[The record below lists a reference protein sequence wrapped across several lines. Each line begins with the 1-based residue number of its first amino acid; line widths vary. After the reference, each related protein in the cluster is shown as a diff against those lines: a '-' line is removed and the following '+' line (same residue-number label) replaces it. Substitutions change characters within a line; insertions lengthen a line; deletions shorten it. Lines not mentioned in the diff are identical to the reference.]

1 MSERSS
7 LIPWF
12 LNITGK
18 HENVN
23 DSNKLT
29 SETLSSSLSEESDMY
44 LLLSEYVSVS
54 DLVRLEFEV
63 ERGVDEVRISWTFT
77 FSILGLPT
85 GESCG
90 TFCIVDYHS
99 QRSLIITFDL
109 FQTLLHTL
117 KLKHFIIHINLSRS
131 PFSIEAT
138 QKRSSAFNFK
148 YWWRHHRKNEFFVV
162 MLLKGDSWNW
172 RQDDACDGKW
182 KRFLY

>member
-29 SETLSSSLSEESDMY
+29 PETLSSSLSEESDMY

-63 ERGVDEVRISWTFT
+63 ERGVDEVRIS
-77 FSILGLPT
+77 
-85 GESCG
+85 
-90 TFCIVDYHS
+90 
-99 QRSLIITFDL
+99 
-109 FQTLLHTL
+109 
-117 KLKHFIIHINLSRS
+117 
-131 PFSIEAT
+131 
-138 QKRSSAFNFK
+138 
-148 YWWRHHRKNEFFVV
+148 
-162 MLLKGDSWNW
+162 
-172 RQDDACDGKW
+172 
-182 KRFLY
+182 